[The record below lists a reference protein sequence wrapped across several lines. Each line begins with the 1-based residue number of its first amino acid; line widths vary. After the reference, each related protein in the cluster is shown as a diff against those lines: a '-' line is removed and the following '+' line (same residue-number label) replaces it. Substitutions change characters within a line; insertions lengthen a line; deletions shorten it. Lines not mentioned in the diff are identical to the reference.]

1 MISLGKNTRALLR
14 RSVVM
19 DKVMELKSRQD
30 NVEISQLASSAY
42 NNLQVR
48 EKRENGTVEVR
59 DYLFFFQAQ

>member
-1 MISLGKNTRALLR
+1 
-14 RSVVM
+14 M

-59 DYLFFFQAQ
+59 DYLSFFQAQ

>member
-1 MISLGKNTRALLR
+1 
-14 RSVVM
+14 
-19 DKVMELKSRQD
+19 MELKSRQD

-48 EKRENGTVEVR
+48 ENGTVEVR